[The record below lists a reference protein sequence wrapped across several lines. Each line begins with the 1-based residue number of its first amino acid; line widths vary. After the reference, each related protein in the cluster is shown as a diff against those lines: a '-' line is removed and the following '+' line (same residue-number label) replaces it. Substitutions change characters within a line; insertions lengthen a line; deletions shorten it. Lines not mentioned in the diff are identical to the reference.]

1 MQIDYNYYEELIK
14 PKFFPS
20 KEVFKNVW
28 AVLYGIM
35 FVSLYIFMNT
45 KTSNSRIV
53 GFILFLIQLGLNI
66 IWVPIFFGY
75 RKIFS
80 ALIICIILTITV
92 LFMILAFCK
101 ISLISGLLNIP
112 YILWLLLA
120 DYLNFHIWILN
131 KN

>member
-66 IWVPIFFGY
+66 IWVPVFFGY

-80 ALIICIILTITV
+80 ALIICTILSIFVFFT
-92 LFMILAFCK
+92 ILAFCK
-101 ISLISGLLNIP
+101 VSILAGVMNIP
-112 YILWLLLA
+112 YLLWTIFA
-120 DYLNFHIWILN
+120 CFLNYKIWEYN
-131 KN
+131 K